1 MESLYDAFNIV
12 NDSEIKKR
20 ADIIVEV
27 LTDNFLDLDIYSD
40 KVNQIVTPKD
50 YQTPNNSKFKARALH
65 YGSQNSE
72 FITNSWILHM
82 DEET

>member
-27 LTDNFLDLDIYSD
+27 LTDNLLDLDIYSD

-50 YQTPNNSKFKARALH
+50 YQTPLNSKFKARALH